1 MRWARCLF
9 LLLAV
14 ASMVGPMTVRAQDT
28 SSRTTI
34 AEQSLLGP
42 LGRARFDIRFEQASL
57 HDALEF
63 LAAVANVNIII
74 PEGVEGSVTT
84 NFRDVTIE
92 DAVHAI
98 IKVNNLDYTVEGS
111 VIRLGKG
118 EDFKDTGENLRTQI
132 FQLNY
137 AVAKDMVKPVGS
149 LLSSRGAAFADERT
163 NSLIVRDLPANLDNA
178 ARYLAQV
185 DVRDAQV
192 LIEAKILEA
201 TRSFSRSLGI
211 QWGVNRATGDWR
223 VQGVES
229 VGTADSDRTLNVDL
243 PATSPTSG
251 LSLLLG
257 QFSGTNIDV
266 QLTAAEERGD
276 VYVISD
282 PNIVTSNGIPAKIRS
297 GTTLLINA
305 SGNINI
311 GAEGGSTTSGG
322 AGLQEI
328 ETGIE
333 LKVTPYISIDHYV
346 KMDIEATTST
356 PDFTRAINGIPVIT
370 DNEAK
375 TTVLVK
381 DGETTII
388 GGLSRFSNNVSEK
401 RVPGF
406 SRIPLFGNLFKSRG
420 RTDGNTELLVLI
432 KPVIV
437 KYDGMMPVQM
447 RVREIEERRQTMVIE
462 PMKTKAK
469 EKKETTAD
477 AEQKTKRG
485 NKYQR
490 MKQP

>member
-1 MRWARCLF
+1 MKGIRCCS
-9 LLLAV
+9 LLIAILTTMGAPAV
-14 ASMVGPMTVRAQDT
+14 QAQDT
-28 SSRTTI
+28 ASRKPVL
-34 AEQSLLGP
+34 ERSLLGSQ
-42 LGRARFDIRFEQASL
+42 GRTHFDIRFEQASL
-57 HDALEF
+57 RDALEF
-63 LAAVANVNIII
+63 LAAVADVNIIV
-74 PEGVEGSVTT
+74 PEGVEGNVTT
-84 NFRDVTIE
+84 NFRDVTVE
-92 DAVHAI
+92 DAIHAI
-98 IKVNNLDYTVEGS
+98 IKVNGLDYTVEGS

-118 EDFKDTGENLRTQI
+118 DDFKDTGENLRTQI

-178 ARYLAQV
+178 ARYLGQV

-211 QWGVNRATGDWR
+211 QWGVNRTTGDVR

-243 PATSPTSG
+243 PATLPTSG

-257 QFSGTNIDV
+257 QFSGTNIDI
-266 QLTAAEERGD
+266 QLTAAEDRGD

-388 GGLSRFSNNVSEK
+388 GGLSRFSNNVSER

-406 SRIPLFGNLFKSRG
+406 SRIPLFGNLFKSKG

-447 RVREIEERRQTMVIE
+447 RVRELEERRESMYIE
-462 PMKTKAK
+462 PMKTKA

-477 AEQKTKRG
+477 ADQKTKRG